1 MLLWACIFTYAL
13 GQFLLFFRTHLYFT
27 TNNLKNLAFCV
38 LCTYSCVLCIFNS
51 LSIFFSLFCYCLFTI
66 YQYFVRVSVLFCEIL
81 FYYVEVFTD
90 ILSELYICHF
100 DTFSDTFAN
109 FTIDTLLLDLPFCS
123 LYVCKLFFLA
133 LLFLCFLNKQK
144 WNSLLLQT
152 F

>member
-51 LSIFFSLFCYCLFTI
+51 LSIFFLPFCYCLFTV
-66 YQYFVRVSVLFCEIL
+66 YPYLVRVSVLFCEISL
-81 FYYVEVFTD
+81 YCIKVFTD

-100 DTFSDTFAN
+100 DTFSDTFDI
-109 FTIDTLLLDLPFCS
+109 FTIDTLLLDLPFRS
-123 LYVCKLFFLA
+123 LYIHKPFFLV
-133 LLFLCFLNKQK
+133 LLFYVFSISKNGVAKL
-144 WNSLLLQT
+144 
-152 F
+152 